1 MPTIPI
7 NPQTLSEGFT
17 SLGPAAVG
25 QAFDHFVLS
34 LDTQAHLDP
43 AVLATLSI
51 EESLDNGATWVF
63 LSSATRPG
71 GVYYADDGSLLT
83 TMSLESS
90 FTPHAPGLQ
99 RRTRFGILLIGGGF
113 PTGGGSCEIT

>member
-7 NPQTLSEGFT
+7 NAQALSAGFT

-25 QAFDHFVLS
+25 QAFTHFVLT
-34 LDTQAHLDP
+34 LDTSAHLAP

-63 LSSATRPG
+63 LSSTTRPG
-71 GVYYADDGSLLT
+71 GVYHDDDGSVLT
-83 TMSLESS
+83 TMRIASDL
-90 FTPHAPGLQ
+90 TPHRPGLQ
-99 RRTRFGILLIGGGF
+99 RRTRFGILLAGGGF
-113 PTGGGSCEIT
+113 TTAGGTCEIT